1 MAILTSRP
9 GGRISRI
16 RPASTYSGIV
26 ARYAS
31 QIQAAQEAK
40 ETADIAE
47 QLLLYRAGSITFDEL
62 TANVNDLLKG
72 IPAGTMRKV
81 KAQEDLLDAAD
92 DEKKRIKAEQRA
104 KLESAR
110 TNLTDK
116 LVEQGINPS
125 ERLSIESALLKL
137 ETPGT
142 EEYNR
147 QQENV
152 INSIEN
158 AESYK
163 GEKRRA
169 ELMDQY
175 KEGGITLEEEL
186 AIYQEL
192 RGVVNADSTIGRQY
206 AEKEAQVMTSIQE
219 EKERQGKAGAGAALA
234 GQKETVYNT
243 VGLNEEQNK
252 KEMEKYQADPISN
265 PGWAVDMA
273 IHQNYQEELTA
284 LLSLP
289 EGERGTTD
297 RNNILIIQEN
307 IAEMQK
313 RLDERQRGE
322 RFDVLTDATKENPTG
337 VQSIT
342 LTELQNNP
350 EFGRTDILS
359 ESEQKGVFGIGGGRK
374 DELARAIITVD
385 EGGRKA
391 WIPDPKGGFKV
402 YQSTGATR
410 QFEEGTGKFLPAF
423 KQLTGPSATRIGVSL
438 NLQKALE
445 SGGLTFQPNA
455 EAGLKAAIGPTLKR
469 AEEARTSEQRIA
481 AETAL
486 RTQQAPPVD
495 IQRAIQSGGLT
506 VQQPTVQPQI
516 QPQPQ
521 PVDIQRAIQS
531 GGLTVQQ
538 PAQIAPIVRRPI
550 EPIRRVEIPQISF
563 QPLAREVQRIA
574 APVVQQVQRFAQ
586 PVVQGVQQAVR
597 GIGGFFGGLFG
608 RK

>member
-186 AIYQEL
+186 TIYQE
-192 RGVVNADSTIGRQY
+192 
-206 AEKEAQVMTSIQE
+206 
-219 EKERQGKAGAGAALA
+219 
-234 GQKETVYNT
+234 
-243 VGLNEEQNK
+243 
-252 KEMEKYQADPISN
+252 
-265 PGWAVDMA
+265 
-273 IHQNYQEELTA
+273 
-284 LLSLP
+284 
-289 EGERGTTD
+289 
-297 RNNILIIQEN
+297 
-307 IAEMQK
+307 
-313 RLDERQRGE
+313 
-322 RFDVLTDATKENPTG
+322 
-337 VQSIT
+337 
-342 LTELQNNP
+342 
-350 EFGRTDILS
+350 
-359 ESEQKGVFGIGGGRK
+359 
-374 DELARAIITVD
+374 
-385 EGGRKA
+385 
-391 WIPDPKGGFKV
+391 
-402 YQSTGATR
+402 
-410 QFEEGTGKFLPAF
+410 
-423 KQLTGPSATRIGVSL
+423 
-438 NLQKALE
+438 
-445 SGGLTFQPNA
+445 
-455 EAGLKAAIGPTLKR
+455 
-469 AEEARTSEQRIA
+469 
-481 AETAL
+481 
-486 RTQQAPPVD
+486 
-495 IQRAIQSGGLT
+495 
-506 VQQPTVQPQI
+506 
-516 QPQPQ
+516 
-521 PVDIQRAIQS
+521 
-531 GGLTVQQ
+531 
-538 PAQIAPIVRRPI
+538 
-550 EPIRRVEIPQISF
+550 
-563 QPLAREVQRIA
+563 
-574 APVVQQVQRFAQ
+574 
-586 PVVQGVQQAVR
+586 
-597 GIGGFFGGLFG
+597 
-608 RK
+608 